1 MARGEIK
8 VDEVVG
14 HKHYRRPDDSR
25 LAGSLAGRNAAAVS
39 VRRPREKPWRNLL
52 QLLRRTLKLAAA
64 SSTKKEMKLPP
75 ISLPSSLLPAFPPSF
90 GMADCQALPA
100 PRTPSLLTFPR
111 LLPAQNVV
119 VHQQLPPSRSTLTL
133 ERELANTDVELFS
146 SARGWT
152 EEEVHARG
160 KGREAPVCA
169 SG

>member
-1 MARGEIK
+1 MRWSVINIIAGPTTA
-8 VDEVVG
+8 G
-14 HKHYRRPDDSR
+14 R

-75 ISLPSSLLPAFPPSF
+75 ISPFFPPSFLPSF
-90 GMADCQALPA
+90 GMAACQALPA

-146 SARGWT
+146 SAHGWT

-160 KGREAPVCA
+160 KGREAP
-169 SG
+169 